1 LARENGR
8 IDVLMLSG
16 GEPTI
21 HPDFERIVEQVLERD
36 VVRVLVN
43 SNGIRLAKDDALLR
57 FFEKHNKRVEV
68 YLQFDGF
75 RLETHRAHRGADLRR
90 IKEDVVRRL
99 SQAGV
104 FTTLTMT
111 ASLGVNDDEI
121 GDVVRLALETAFI
134 GGVSIQ
140 PQFGSGRSGAIDPMN
155 RLTHTGVLARLGE
168 QTRGLVTWRD
178 LTALPCSHP
187 HCCSVGYMLRT
198 DDGTWKSLVGIIG
211 HERLK
216 SHLDLIANRINDP
229 ELSAQLRGLLKE
241 ALLGL
246 LSEQSSLTHPS
257 VARIFRDV
265 CESCDLG
272 LSTLIRLAGDAM
284 LGNTTRFRR
293 LVSERIKRITIKPF
307 MDMSTMLEERL
318 LQCCVHV
325 GTQRGDTSAEH
336 QCVPFCA
343 VQAWPRLSATK
354 LAELARSD
362 DVRREQ
368 AVSRVAAITAEV

>member
-1 LARENGR
+1 
-8 IDVLMLSG
+8 M
-16 GEPTI
+16 
-21 HPDFERIVEQVLERD
+21 
-36 VVRVLVN
+36 
-43 SNGIRLAKDDALLR
+43 IRLALD
-57 FFEKHNKRVEV
+57 
-68 YLQFDGF
+68 
-75 RLETHRAHRGADLRR
+75 TP
-90 IKEDVVRRL
+90 
-99 SQAGV
+99 
-104 FTTLTMT
+104 
-111 ASLGVNDDEI
+111 
-121 GDVVRLALETAFI
+121 FI

-155 RLTHTGVLARLGE
+155 RLTHTGVLGRLGK
-168 QTRGLVTWRD
+168 QTGGLVTWRD

-198 DDGTWKSLVGIIG
+198 ADGTWKSLVGIIG
-211 HERLK
+211 RDRLK
-216 SHLDLIANRINDP
+216 GHLDLIANRINDP

-246 LSEQSSLTHPS
+246 LSEQSSLSHPS

-272 LSTLIRLAGDAM
+272 LSTLVRLAGDA
-284 LGNTTRFRR
+284 LVGNTTRFRR

-325 GTQRGDTSAEH
+325 GTQRGDAQAEH

-343 VQAWPRLSATK
+343 AQAWPQLSAMK
-354 LAELARSD
+354 LAEVARTEAGRQGL
-362 DVRREQ
+362 VLN
-368 AVSRVAAITAEV
+368 AAIAAAGVTHGSVFPQASDSPALPPSIRFSSCVYTTAACSRWLVSPPVMVMAMSGLGLWAYWRAVRGLTRSKCVLPKPAAVCSTWERCSRAEPSALY